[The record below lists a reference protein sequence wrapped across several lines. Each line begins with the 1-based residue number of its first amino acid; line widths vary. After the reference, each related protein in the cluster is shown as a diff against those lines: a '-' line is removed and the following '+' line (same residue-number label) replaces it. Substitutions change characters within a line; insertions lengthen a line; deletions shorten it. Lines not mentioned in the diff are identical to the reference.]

1 MTFCLHDVFHTYAA
15 PTYAAGNT
23 ALIPNSRAMHKALFQ
38 QPTMLPLV
46 SLQT

>member
-23 ALIPNSRAMHKALFQ
+23 ALIPSSRAMHKALFQ